1 MIMMTKP
8 LPFDRAMFFEKFDD
22 PVLQAKV
29 DEIEIAIFMN
39 RQGETS
45 LGVDFVSRQQL
56 AEGDMSKL
64 GRHFEQNFD
73 ADRIFDAITAYY
85 QRQEYAEQKEMPA
98 QKRQRGDAR

>member
-1 MIMMTKP
+1 
-8 LPFDRAMFFEKFDD
+8 
-22 PVLQAKV
+22 
-29 DEIEIAIFMN
+29 
-39 RQGETS
+39 
-45 LGVDFVSRQQL
+45 
-56 AEGDMSKL
+56 MSKL